1 MPPDANLIRLPSTR
15 STVPM
20 CLPSEPFTFICSLIL
35 RCVDHGG
42 YPSVWIHWS
51 GPLIRCGLRTGSK
64 RPSAPASYLPFDAA
78 FNVVSLCSM
87 WLSVPQTAIPP
98 VA

>member
-15 STVPM
+15 LTVPM
-20 CLPSEPFTFICSLIL
+20 CLPSEPFTFICSLICDASIMAVIL
-35 RCVDHGG
+35 RFVTLERPFD
-42 YPSVWIHWS
+42 
-51 GPLIRCGLRTGSK
+51 PLWAAYRFQTPERSCEL
-64 RPSAPASYLPFDAA
+64 PAFDAA
-78 FNVVSLCSM
+78 FNVVGLCSM